1 MFVQDLYPFQATTA
15 GWDPWSVL
23 RRTLQVGP
31 EHLFKGKGN
40 GDEEE
45 DGADGAGL
53 VVDDEVG
60 GVEDEQEQ
68 VAWQHEQ
75 GWPKFFQNGRFL
87 ETACGSVRKMEYH
100 GNTAFWIGKL

>member
-1 MFVQDLYPFQATTA
+1 MFVQDLHPFRATTA

-75 GWPKFFQNGRFL
+75 GWPKVLPKWSLPGDSMWLGSKWNIVETLYRGL
-87 ETACGSVRKMEYH
+87 E
-100 GNTAFWIGKL
+100 N